1 MVIGPRSR
9 RLNADIII
17 VGGGIVGASFALQ
30 LADSGLQVA
39 IIDQAAQ
46 SSANLDGEFDHRVY
60 ALTPSN
66 MAQLEKLNV
75 FEPQDRLRITPL
87 AAMEVFGD
95 KNSRLVFSAREADCD
110 ELALMVEHRLLAQR
124 LLERLTQSPQVN
136 YFSSYQ
142 PSALE
147 IGEQTVS
154 LVLDDGT
161 KFTASLIVGADG
173 GKSWVRE
180 AAGFSVV
187 EKDYEQIALVANFRC
202 ETRHENIAR
211 QWFAD
216 RGILAWL
223 PLGETII
230 SIVWSLPNER
240 AQKLAALPR
249 EALCRMVGDAGANS
263 LGAMKLVSPLAQF
276 PLMSRRSERLVGK
289 RVALV
294 GDAAHGIHPLAGQG
308 LNLGLQDATIL
319 AQTLIERAAPEWIG
333 DRAVLRRYE
342 RARKEDL
349 ARMHFVTNGLQDL
362 FARQSTFA
370 AGIRNNGL
378 AFVNAQPWLKSMLVR
393 HAIG

>member
-1 MVIGPRSR
+1 MVIGPRSM
-9 RLNADIII
+9 RLNPDIIV

-30 LADSGLQVA
+30 LANVGLQVVVVDHA
-39 IIDQAAQ
+39 PHSPTILEGD
-46 SSANLDGEFDHRVY
+46 FDHRVY

-66 MAQLEKLNV
+66 IMRLEKLGV
-75 FEPQDRLRITPL
+75 LEPKDRLRITPI

-95 KNSRLVFSAREADCD
+95 KNSRLCFSAREARCD
-110 ELALMVEHRLLAQR
+110 ELAFMVEHRLLAQR
-124 LLERLTQSPQVN
+124 LLERLMQSPQVN

-147 IGEQTVS
+147 VGEQTVS

-202 ETRHENIAR
+202 EKRHENIAR

-216 RGILAWL
+216 GGILAWL
-223 PLGETII
+223 PLGEAII

-240 AQKLAALPR
+240 ARDMAALSR
-249 EALCRMVGDAGANS
+249 EALCRIIGDAGANG

-276 PLMSRRSERLVGK
+276 PLMSRRSEQLVGE

-319 AQTLIERAAPEWIG
+319 AQTLIARTAPEQLG

-349 ARMHFVTNGLQDL
+349 ARMHFVTNGLQGL
-362 FARQSTFA
+362 FARESAFA

-378 AFVNAQPWLKSMLVR
+378 AFVNAQPWLKNMLVR